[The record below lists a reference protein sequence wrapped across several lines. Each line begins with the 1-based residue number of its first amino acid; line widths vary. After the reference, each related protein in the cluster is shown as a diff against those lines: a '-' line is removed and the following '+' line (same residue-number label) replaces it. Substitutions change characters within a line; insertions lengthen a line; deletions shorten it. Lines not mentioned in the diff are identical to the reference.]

1 MFFDFKV
8 ESHCKTKYMFAKTN
22 IILFCKFL
30 EYITKLKIT
39 FISTFKCFLG
49 KIKNGKTMCMS
60 IRI

>member
-39 FISTFKCFLG
+39 FISMYIQMLSR
-49 KIKNGKTMCMS
+49 KN
-60 IRI
+60 